1 MDIKTR
7 IKTIHL
13 MDMLQKN
20 PVYAEHL
27 KLEVALT
34 KVRAQKEER
43 VGHPAGGHRAGK
55 TLSETVV
62 F

>member
-43 VGHPAGGHRAGK
+43 
-55 TLSETVV
+55 
-62 F
+62 